1 MDIFFTDPTDI
12 PRPPEEVRIRQ
23 FRAEPW
29 PDKQRVHIYL
39 EVTPFLKRPNGEI
52 EIHDADGNEVVSLSI
67 IESIVPK
74 MDLTVHVR
82 GPEPAG
88 TYTASAIVYYYEAD
102 ENLPP
107 TESEASEPAL
117 PSLPSKIKVVDRAET
132 TFVI

>member
-1 MDIFFTDPTDI
+1 
-12 PRPPEEVRIRQ
+12 
-23 FRAEPW
+23 
-29 PDKQRVHIYL
+29 
-39 EVTPFLKRPNGEI
+39 
-52 EIHDADGNEVVSLSI
+52 
-67 IESIVPK
+67 
-74 MDLTVHVR
+74 VR

>member
-29 PDKQRVHIYL
+29 PDKRRVRIYL

-74 MDLTVHVR
+74 MDLTVHLR

-88 TYTASAIVYYYEAD
+88 TYIASAIVYYYEAD